1 MQLFKSSFSFTTKLK
16 AKRRHFPTYL
26 PAPACV
32 NSPSLSTCA
41 HTCSVVSSSFRPHG
55 LWPAGLLCPWDSPG
69 KNTGVGCHFLLQGI
83 FPTGGIEPGSP
94 TLQADSLPSESP
106 GKPKITGVD
115 SLSLLQRIFLTEESN
130 QGLLQ
135 CRWILYQLSYWLGPP

>member
-83 FPTGGIEPGSP
+83 FPTGG
-94 TLQADSLPSESP
+94 
-106 GKPKITGVD
+106 
-115 SLSLLQRIFLTEESN
+115 SN
-130 QGLLQ
+130 QGLPH
-135 CRWILYQLSYWLGPP
+135 CRQILYHLSHQGSPRLLEWIAYPFARGSSQPRNRTGVSCIAGRFFAS